1 MVELGLASYHLA
13 TLGVLTTSDS
23 PKHIQLHSNSTGHC
37 SKPER
42 PHTAYQAQAVQRE
55 ISLPRS
61 SYAGLTLQHYYV
73 GLPFSG
79 NAKSKKRLLWK
90 KRTKP
95 RQGKGKGSRPSEEFT
110 HIRVPP
116 LFQGT
121 YGSPLLGP
129 GIITLHRLKK
139 LSIGASTHGV
149 DFLFHSCI
157 AADLKVEN
165 NGGGEATFLIQVRWC
180 PPPG

>member
-23 PKHIQLHSNSTGHC
+23 PKHIQLHSNSTGHR

-55 ISLPRS
+55 ISLPCS

-90 KRTKP
+90 KRTKA
-95 RQGKGKGSRPSEEFT
+95 RQGKGLQTQWTARESTKPTPQPRTSSLLVDIWQSTAGSWDHNTPQTQKAFHRS
-110 HIRVPP
+110 
-116 LFQGT
+116 
-121 YGSPLLGP
+121 
-129 GIITLHRLKK
+129 LHPWRRF
-139 LSIGASTHGV
+139 SFS
-149 DFLFHSCI
+149 
-157 AADLKVEN
+157 
-165 NGGGEATFLIQVRWC
+165 
-180 PPPG
+180 